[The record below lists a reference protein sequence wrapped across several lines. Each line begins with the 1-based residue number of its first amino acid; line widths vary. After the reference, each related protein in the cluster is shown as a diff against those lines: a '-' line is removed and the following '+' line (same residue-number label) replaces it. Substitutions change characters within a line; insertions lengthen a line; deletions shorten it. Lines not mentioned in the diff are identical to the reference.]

1 MGLSTGNQIKWWGL
15 LAVAVILF
23 LWMFSSILL
32 PFIAGAAIAY
42 FLDPVADRLER
53 MGMPRAMAT
62 SIISLIAILVVIFI
76 LLLILPLIAE
86 QLVGLFQSA
95 PDYVARLQ
103 VYLGEKFPGLFIED
117 SRIRQS
123 LSSFEGMLKDQGVV
137 FINGILSGS
146 MAIFDFMLILFI
158 TPVVAF
164 YLLLDW
170 DKLVATV
177 DSWMP
182 RQHVEEI
189 RKIGREIDA
198 VLAGFVRGQLTVSL
212 ILGSFY
218 SICLMLIGLQYGLV
232 VGLIAGILTFIPYV
246 GTMVGGALSIGL
258 AIYQFWDN
266 PVWIAVVGLVFVVG
280 QMVEGNFLTPKLV
293 GGSVGL
299 HPVWLIFSLS
309 AFAVLMGFA
318 GMLIAVPVAASIG
331 VLGRY
336 FMGRYMEG
344 GLYRGPDLPEDE

>member
-1 MGLSTGNQIKWWGL
+1 MALSAGNQVKWWGL
-15 LAVAVILF
+15 MAVLLVVF
-23 LWMFSSILL
+23 LWLFSSILL
-32 PFIAGAAIAY
+32 PFITGAAIAY

-62 SIISLIAILVVIFI
+62 SIISLIAVLIVVFV
-76 LLLILPLIAE
+76 LLLIVPLIVE
-86 QLVGLFQSA
+86 QLVGLFQTA
-95 PDYVARLQ
+95 PESVAKLQ
-103 VYLGEKFPGLFIED
+103 VFLAEKFPGLFIED

-123 LSSFEGMLKDQGVV
+123 LASFEGVLKDQGLV
-137 FINGILSGS
+137 FVNGVLSGS
-146 MAIFDFMLILFI
+146 LAIFDFVLILFI

-170 DKLVATV
+170 DKMIATI
-177 DSWMP
+177 DNWMP
-182 RQHVEEI
+182 RQHAEEI
-189 RKIGREIDA
+189 RTICRDIDR

-218 SICLMLIGLQYGLV
+218 AICLMLIGLQYGLV
-232 VGLIAGILTFIPYV
+232 VGLIAGILTFIPYI
-246 GTMVGGALSIGL
+246 GSMVGGALSIGL

-266 PVWIAVVGLVFVVG
+266 PIWIAIVGAVFVVG
-280 QMVEGNFLTPKLV
+280 QLVEGNVLTPKLV

-309 AFAVLMGFA
+309 AFAALMGFA

-331 VLGRY
+331 ILGRY
-336 FMGRYMEG
+336 FLARYMEG
-344 GLYRGPDLPEDE
+344 ALYRGPDTPEE

>member
-76 LLLILPLIAE
+76 LLLIVPLIAE

-137 FINGILSGS
+137 FINGVLSGS

-177 DSWMP
+177 DGWMP
-182 RQHVEEI
+182 RQHLEEI
-189 RKIGREIDA
+189 RKIAREIDA

-336 FMGRYMEG
+336 FMGKYMEA